1 MIKNLLQRKNIL
13 QLKDLLIYEIIGT
26 FDKLNQKKRVNFVI
40 IYLIF

>member
-1 MIKNLLQRKNIL
+1 MIKNLLQRKNIR
-13 QLKDLLIYEIIGT
+13 QLKDLLIYEIIVT